1 MKKSLLLALSL
12 VVVLALGLVS
22 CSKSNSSSTPAEP
35 TFSIALVTD
44 RGSIDDK
51 SFNQGTWEGVLR
63 FADETGADTSSMQS
77 HSDADYIPNLSTLS
91 EAGHDLVVAPSFLFV
106 DPLTQIAD
114 NYPSQKFL
122 LIDAII
128 DRPNVASAVFSEE
141 EGSFLVGA
149 AAASEALKAGKNSV
163 GFVGGGSFPLIWSF
177 EAGFEAGAKAVSP
190 DMIVLTDYIGD
201 FVDAGKG
208 QSIAS
213 KMFDEGAFAVY
224 HAAGNGGNGV
234 IKEAKDR
241 RINGQNVWAVGVDRD
256 QYDDG
261 IYAEGESAILVSMM
275 KRVDIASYTVAKLT
289 KEGNFPGGET
299 IYFSLENGGVSLPE
313 NNPNLSAETLT
324 LVDDLKA
331 KVIAGE
337 IEVPSLPSNRQ

>member
-1 MKKSLLLALSL
+1 MKKSLLLALS
-12 VVVLALGLVS
+12 VVLALGLVS
-22 CSKSNSSSTPAEP
+22 CSKSSTSSTPAER
-35 TFSIALVTD
+35 TFSVALVTD
-44 RGSIDDK
+44 TGGVDDK

-63 FADETGADTSSMQS
+63 FAEETGSDKSFIQS
-77 HSDADYIPNLSTLS
+77 NSDADYIPNLSTLS
-91 EAGHDLVVAPSFLFV
+91 ESGHDLVIATGFLFV
-106 DPLTQIAD
+106 DSLTQIAD

-122 LIDAII
+122 LIDAVI
-128 DRPNVASAVFSEE
+128 DKPNVASALFSEK

-149 AAASEALKAGKNSV
+149 AAASEALKAGKNAV
-163 GFVGGGSFPLIWSF
+163 GFVGGASFPLIWAF

-190 DMIVLTDYIGD
+190 DMVVLTDYIGD

-208 QSIAS
+208 QSITS
-213 KMFDEGAFAVY
+213 KMFDAGAFAVY
-224 HAAGNGGNGV
+224 HAAGSGGNGV

-241 RINGQNVWAVGVDRD
+241 RINGQNVWAIGVDRD

-261 IYAEGESAILVSMM
+261 IYAEGKSAILVSMM
-275 KRVDIASYTVAKLT
+275 KRVDIASYTVAKQT
-289 KEGNFPGGET
+289 KEGNFPGGQT

-331 KVIAGE
+331 KIIAGE